1 MELVADLDSGVPVSR
16 DSGATHELNDRGGN
30 HRAELLSRAKPRTSR
45 AEEVCKAFTPD
56 FRIPD
61 TLMVGESGA
70 PLSTALGGGGASR
83 DSEGHQVIKKAVFF
97 PIKEPSSE
105 QRAPHR
111 FFCSFFLN
119 MRTKGYPWW
128 AGHRERP

>member
-1 MELVADLDSGVPVSR
+1 
-16 DSGATHELNDRGGN
+16 
-30 HRAELLSRAKPRTSR
+30 
-45 AEEVCKAFTPD
+45 
-56 FRIPD
+56 
-61 TLMVGESGA
+61 MVGESGA

-83 DSEGHQVIKKAVFF
+83 DSEGHQVIKKAVFL
-97 PIKEPSSE
+97 PIKKERAAQSSE
-105 QRAPHR
+105 PHR